1 MSEFSMNE
9 PFEPIERHHPRMPP
23 TTAFGLKPLI
33 DRGFRISVGAYS
45 YGTPALKWNEAE
57 KTAHSVEIG
66 AFCSIA
72 AEVSIYVGTQGIHPL
87 DFVSTYPMRM
97 VFGPVAGAERPA
109 GYERDLSVVIG
120 SDVWIGRDTIIQAGV
135 RIGHGAVIGTRAL
148 VTSDIEPYTIA
159 AGIPAK
165 PLRKRFTDEQIAR
178 FLALKW
184 WTWEEERIRK
194 VLRQFATRDI
204 DWALDALE
212 AVAP

>member
-1 MSEFSMNE
+1 MS
-9 PFEPIERHHPRMPP
+9 EPIERHHPRMPP

-45 YGTPALKWNEAE
+45 YGTPSLKWNEAE
-57 KTAHSVEIG
+57 KAVHSLEIG

-72 AEVSIYVGTQGIHPL
+72 AEVSIYVGSQGIHAL
-87 DFVSTYPMRM
+87 DFVTTYPMGM
-97 VFGPVAGAERPA
+97 VFGNAPGAERPA
-109 GYERDLSVVIG
+109 GNIPNLGVVIG

-159 AGIPAK
+159 VGIPAK
-165 PLRKRFTDEQIAR
+165 PLRKRFSDAQIAR
-178 FLALKW
+178 LLALEW

-194 VLRQFATRDI
+194 ALAQFSTRDI
-204 DWALDALE
+204 EQALEALE